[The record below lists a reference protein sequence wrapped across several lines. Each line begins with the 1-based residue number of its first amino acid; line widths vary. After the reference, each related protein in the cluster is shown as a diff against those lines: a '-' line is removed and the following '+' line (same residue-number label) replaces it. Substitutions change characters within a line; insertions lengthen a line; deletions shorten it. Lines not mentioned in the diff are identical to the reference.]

1 MAITINHDLDQGTD
15 FSFIATR
22 KDSDGFAVAITGGA
36 TAYCQMRKFY
46 SSSSSVNLKTTIL
59 GAGST
64 GEILVSLGATG
75 TSGVKGGVYFYDVEL
90 HVTPL
95 NGAGAA
101 LSSYPNVY
109 RIVQGMITVYPEVT
123 KI

>member
-1 MAITINHDLDQGTD
+1 MAISINYDLDQGTD

-22 KDSDGFAVAITGGA
+22 KDSDGFPVAITGGA

-46 SSSSSVNLKTTIL
+46 TSSSAVTFNASVT
-59 GAGST
+59 GAT
-64 GEILVSLGATG
+64 GEVLVSLGATG
-75 TSGVKGGVYFYDVEL
+75 TSGVKAGVYFYDVEL
-90 HVTPL
+90 HITPKD
-95 NGAGAA
+95 GSGTAV
-101 LSSYPNVY
+101 SSTKVQ

>member
-1 MAITINHDLDQGTD
+1 MAISINYDLDQGTD
-15 FSFIATR
+15 FRFVATR
-22 KDSDGFAVAITGGA
+22 KDGDGFAVAITGGA

-46 SSSSSVNLKTTIL
+46 TSSTAVTFNAAIT
-59 GAGST
+59 GGT

-90 HVTPL
+90 HITPKDGSG
-95 NGAGAA
+95 NAVDGTK
-101 LSSYPNVY
+101 VQ
-109 RIVQGMITVYPEVT
+109 RVVQGMITVYPEVT